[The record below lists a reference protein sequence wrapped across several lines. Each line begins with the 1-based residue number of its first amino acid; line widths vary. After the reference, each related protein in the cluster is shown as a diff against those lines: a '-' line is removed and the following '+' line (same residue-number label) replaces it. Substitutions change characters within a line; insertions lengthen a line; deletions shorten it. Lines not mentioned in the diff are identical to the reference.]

1 MKGMY
6 GVDTM
11 AKGNEKENRTEKLIR
26 ELPKGLLKWYPFHE
40 NSRTLFVADRTEQ
53 GEVLLEALA
62 EYDME
67 VDCNLRMKSCWET
80 ALRRRSGTNI
90 LYW

>member
-1 MKGMY
+1 MAFMTKEWTGACSMKGMY

-40 NSRTLFVADRTEQ
+40 NSRTLFVADRTE
-53 GEVLLEALA
+53 
-62 EYDME
+62 
-67 VDCNLRMKSCWET
+67 
-80 ALRRRSGTNI
+80 
-90 LYW
+90 